1 MLADFLE
8 ILTEIGNILSLSSN
22 HLIYEKTKGYI
33 HAKYIKINDKL
44 QILITNNGS
53 LVFSNVISIK
63 KIKENGFISILSE
76 NGNLIVNRI
85 HASCHA
91 GVKSHFLAQLGVKPL
106 IYWYKMRKFMEF
118 ETTEISLREPYL
130 HPYLAMFEYFDVKSY
145 VNVLI

>member
-1 MLADFLE
+1 M
-8 ILTEIGNILSLSSN
+8 
-22 HLIYEKTKGYI
+22 
-33 HAKYIKINDKL
+33 
-44 QILITNNGS
+44 TNNSS

-63 KIKENGFISILSE
+63 KKKENGFISILSE
-76 NGNLIVNRI
+76 NGNLIVGGI

-106 IYWYKMRKFMEF
+106 IYWYKMKKFMEL
-118 ETTEISLREPYL
+118 ESTEFNQISIREPYL